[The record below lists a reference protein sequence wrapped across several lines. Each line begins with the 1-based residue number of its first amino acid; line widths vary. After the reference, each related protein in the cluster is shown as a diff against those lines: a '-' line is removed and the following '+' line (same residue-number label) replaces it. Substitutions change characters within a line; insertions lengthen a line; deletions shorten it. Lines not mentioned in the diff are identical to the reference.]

1 MATRARRRSRIVAFQ
16 ALFEADESEHEQE
29 PVLDFQLSRAGLD
42 PEAEEFARELVHG
55 VRDRGAEIDAIIEQ
69 HAPAF
74 PLSEMAPVDRSV
86 LRLAIY
92 EVLFDNRRAPL
103 RVAINEAVEIAKGY
117 GSESSGRFVNGVLGS
132 VALQAA
138 ATRPKTQIV
147 ISERTRILAP
157 PSSGEMIVRAVPAVG
172 QLNGSRLCDLPWSPM
187 IGIRPRA
194 TSFGSHGSHPYGYG
208 TAIAS
213 RPDGVLRLIH

>member
-16 ALFEADESEHEQE
+16 ALFESNESGHPQE
-29 PVLDFQLSRAGLD
+29 EVLDFQLSHAGLD
-42 PEAEEFARELVHG
+42 ADAEKFARDLVLG
-55 VRDRGAEIDAIIEQ
+55 VQDRCAEIDRVIEK

-138 ATRPKTQIV
+138 DETQ
-147 ISERTRILAP
+147 
-157 PSSGEMIVRAVPAVG
+157 
-172 QLNGSRLCDLPWSPM
+172 
-187 IGIRPRA
+187 
-194 TSFGSHGSHPYGYG
+194 
-208 TAIAS
+208 
-213 RPDGVLRLIH
+213 